1 MYVAEQQLTNE
12 EIIERLQENIT
23 LIDKLSEREI
33 LERKLREVRDLE
45 ERLQEVDEIAEMLQ
59 EVIEEELGKE
69 EVDQLKKEE
78 EDLGKVVQ
86 IQVESKEEEVDELE
100 EEIKRVFLKGLLPDE
115 EVEVK
120 EVSEKV
126 FKDDSL
132 LDDSLREELS
142 QIEREGQKEVE
153 ERSGTSGVVSTTSVV
168 TYQKV
173 EGKTKKRVTIVEER
187 GWRHEEKE
195 NVQLQPVV
203 VSERTWHQ
211 TKIVEDITVREVTD
225 RLQPE
230 EPSQVAEKDVW
241 FILFDRP
248 PYKAVFKP
256 PGKVFQLDTSLLL
269 YYHNSFV
276 LVAISV
282 LNMIFMNMNF

>member
-33 LERKLREVRDLE
+33 LERKLREVKDLE
-45 ERLQEVDEIAEMLQ
+45 ERLQEVDEIAERLQ

-69 EVDQLKKEE
+69 EVEQLKREEE
-78 EDLGKVVQ
+78 EDLEKVVQ

-115 EVEVK
+115 EVEVQ

-126 FKDDSL
+126 FKDGSL
-132 LDDSLREELS
+132 LDDGLREDLRQTES
-142 QIEREGQKEVE
+142 EGQKEVE
-153 ERSGTSGVVSTTSVV
+153 ETSGTFGVASTTSVV

-187 GWRHEEKE
+187 GWRHEEME

-230 EPSQVAEKDVW
+230 GPSQVAEKDVW
-241 FILFDRP
+241 FTLFHHP

-256 PGKVFQLDTSLLL
+256 PGKVFQLETSVIITTVSPSYTFHLCAA
-269 YYHNSFV
+269 Y
-276 LVAISV
+276 
-282 LNMIFMNMNF
+282 MN